1 MVAKSRGM
9 LKSLFFL
16 CTTTHA
22 EAMVAT
28 LLHAR
33 LAYVGP
39 RHVDNYIQPSRRRAK
54 INAYP
59 EASVQWDGHVRS
71 SHMLCTIHL
80 LKTRVSSW
88 PGFGHGLA
96 KMLKSAKLSSK
107 GNKQCWNRR
116 LRKTLDMV
124 KMLDHKKF
132 PQSWS
137 TTMTEQQKI
146 DTSMDDVHAQ

>member
-1 MVAKSRGM
+1 MSVLYAKSRGL
-9 LKSLFFL
+9 LKYWFFL

-28 LLHAR
+28 VLHA
-33 LAYVGP
+33 VGP
-39 RHVDNYIQPSRRRAK
+39 RHVDNCVLQPSRRRAK

-59 EASVQWDGHVRS
+59 EASVQRDGHVRG
-71 SHMLCTIHL
+71 SHTIHL

-107 GNKQCWNRR
+107 GNKQCRNRR
-116 LRKTLDMV
+116 LRKTLDMAM
-124 KMLDHKKF
+124 MLEQKKF

-137 TTMTEQQKI
+137 TTMTGQQKV